1 MQIIGKNRSGIIV
14 QILYRELTEL
24 NNGEH
29 WNDEEMLFTE
39 MWDNI
44 KKNYKRYNDMIY
56 QTGKMKQLIESIE
69 NINSLDNQQV
79 NNTVNR

>member
-14 QILYRELTEL
+14 QVLYRELTEL
-24 NNGEH
+24 NGSQH

-69 NINSLDNQQV
+69 NINSLDKQQV
-79 NNTVNR
+79 NNTDNR

>member
-69 NINSLDNQQV
+69 HINSLDK
-79 NNTVNR
+79 